1 MLIDSIMGPCFL
13 TVVSFPLPQGDQGQV
28 ALQGLLSDR
37 DTEILNLKEQLKT
50 AFKAS
55 SDASDPTK
63 HRETANQVREQS
75 SFITN
80 KILSLLVS
88 CKGYRV

>member
-1 MLIDSIMGPCFL
+1 ME
-13 TVVSFPLPQGDQGQV
+13 VEE
-28 ALQGLLSDR
+28 LQGLLSDR

-50 AFKAS
+50 ASKAS
-55 SDASDPTK
+55 SDVSAPTK

-80 KILSLLVS
+80 KIELYWSHAQDTGCKWNGEILTCKLSSTVQ
-88 CKGYRV
+88 YT